1 MKTTKTNHTKNKRSQ
16 KSMDKKNIVI
26 ATLAVAVGAM
36 AVGYAAFATT
46 LNINGTAT
54 IAGEWDVEITDI
66 TFSGT
71 GQAKDGSGT
80 TYTATTATFDCEL
93 YAPGDAC
100 EYTVTVENKG
110 TVKAVLDSIALA
122 PDTTNAE
129 YIDMTVT
136 EQPAANDALEAG
148 DTHTVKIKSTY
159 KDTIDGASAP
169 AAGTARTLSGGT
181 LIYKQA
187 AS

>member
-1 MKTTKTNHTKNKRSQ
+1 MKKTNSR
-16 KSMDKKNIVI
+16 KSKKTLDKKNIAI
-26 ATLAVAVGAM
+26 AGLAVAVAAM

-46 LNINGTAT
+46 LNIGGTAT
-54 IAGEWDVEITDI
+54 IVGEWDVEITGI
-66 TFSGT
+66 EFSGT

-80 TYTATTATFDCEL
+80 TYNATSATFDCEL

-100 EYTVTVENKG
+100 EYTITVENKG
-110 TVKAVLDSIALA
+110 TVKATLDSIALS
-122 PDTTNAE
+122 PDSTNAE

-136 EQPAANDALEAG
+136 SQPSAGDVLAAN

-159 KDTIDGASAP
+159 KEPAAGANAP
-169 AAGTARTLSGGT
+169 ATGTARTLSGGT

-187 AS
+187 AN